1 MRKRRVQAQIPQ
13 PSNVQDF
20 LNSYDPQQLVGALA
34 SFENSQGWELFKSY
48 MFYRAA
54 SNAGAALA
62 LSQSTG
68 RSCEAASEAG
78 KAEALREA
86 AESFLI
92 ELQAKIA
99 GNEGIIE
106 AEVPQE

>member
-1 MRKRRVQAQIPQ
+1 MPKRKVQVKPHQTSSI
-13 PSNVQDF
+13 QDF
-20 LNSYDPQQLVGALA
+20 LNSYDPQHLVGALA
-34 SFENSQGWELFKSY
+34 SFENSQGWELMKAY
-48 MFYRAA
+48 LFYRAA
-54 SNAGAALA
+54 SCAGASLA

-78 KAEALREA
+78 KAEALREM
-86 AESFLI
+86 AESFLT